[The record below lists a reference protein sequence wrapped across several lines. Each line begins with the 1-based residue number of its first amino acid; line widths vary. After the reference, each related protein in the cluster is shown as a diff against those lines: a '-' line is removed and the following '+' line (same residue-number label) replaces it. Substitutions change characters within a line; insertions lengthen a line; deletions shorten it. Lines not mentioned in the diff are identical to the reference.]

1 MSQELERVPG
11 ASTQSELD
19 LWREEFNGQR
29 PHEALGMKCPGEL
42 YEKSARRY
50 GGLPDVLD
58 YGGLETRRIMSQGS
72 LVWQGQP
79 IFISSALAGWD
90 VGLKP
95 CGPSSPGRWEVYFG
109 SLRLGELEPESRA
122 SERETVTLNQPSVT
136 HVLNLKCYRGP
147 DCALARSVFDVQPSM
162 FDVRCSMFSLSE
174 FGKHRT
180 PNLEH
185 RTSK

>member
-1 MSQELERVPG
+1 MR
-11 ASTQSELD
+11 
-19 LWREEFNGQR
+19 
-29 PHEALGMKCPGEL
+29 CPGEL

-109 SLRLGELEPESRA
+109 SLRLGELEPESASFLGTPWRAQKAEPA
-122 SERETVTLNQPSVT
+122 SEKPLP
-136 HVLNLKCYRGP
+136 
-147 DCALARSVFDVQPSM
+147 
-162 FDVRCSMFSLSE
+162 
-174 FGKHRT
+174 
-180 PNLEH
+180 
-185 RTSK
+185 